1 MTVSNESILIDLS
14 KYGGEGFL
22 EMMYPPYSRI
32 AETDNLVAGI
42 MLKIG
47 EDGNIIRN
55 MAGKADAVL
64 LKTLCYVETGPFER
78 TKESFFEYT
87 DKLDAVKRGNGE
99 KLYNDMLAA
108 IKEIDDG
115 VTSPSADSP
124 AAESGSSA

>member
-42 MLKIG
+42 MLKVG

-64 LKTLCYVETGPFER
+64 LKTLSYVETGPFER
-78 TKESFFEYT
+78 TKESFFAYT
-87 DKLDAVKRGNGE
+87 DKLDAVRRGNGE

-108 IKEIDDG
+108 TKEIDDG